1 MNRGVRAFVRSENSV
16 GGRVRNRKGAIAVK
30 QLMEIQPATSNDFR
44 PIRGLLE
51 TCRLPHDDPVPAHL
65 RHFLVARDGDRV
77 VGIVGLEPRGDA
89 ALLRSLAV
97 APERRN
103 EGLGARLVD
112 AIEQHARDEDLH
124 TLYLLTTT
132 AADYF
137 RDRGYERIDRDALPE
152 PIQQTQEAARLCP
165 SSATCMRKPLATM

>member
-1 MNRGVRAFVRSENSV
+1 
-16 GGRVRNRKGAIAVK
+16 
-30 QLMEIQPATSNDFR
+30 MEIQPATSDDSR

-51 TCRLPHDDPVPAHL
+51 TSGLPHDDLAPAHL

-112 AIEQHARDEDLH
+112 AIERHAGDNSIR

-137 RDRGYERIDRDALPE
+137 GACGYERVDRDALPE
-152 PIQQTQEAARLCP
+152 PIQQTEEAARLCP
-165 SSATCMRKPLATM
+165 SSATCMRKSLATT

>member
-1 MNRGVRAFVRSENSV
+1 MTIQTTRSDDLEAVRR
-16 GGRVRNRKGAIAVK
+16 
-30 QLMEIQPATSNDFR
+30 
-44 PIRGLLE
+44 LLRTVE
-51 TCRLPHDDPVPAHL
+51 LPCDDLTPAHL
-65 RHFLVARDGDRV
+65 KHFFVARDGDRV

-112 AIEQHARDEDLH
+112 AIERHARDEGLH

-137 RDRGYERIDRDALPE
+137 GACGYERIDRDALPE
-152 PIQQTQEAARLCP
+152 PIQQTEEAARLCP
-165 SSATCMRKPLATM
+165 SSATFMQKTLATADGRP